1 MKSKISQIRQEVKR
15 LNSLGRT
22 EEAKKLWKQGVI
34 LMYKG
39 DVIDDEIISNRSTK
53 DNNGR

>member
-15 LNSLGRT
+15 LNSLDST

-34 LMYKG
+34 LMYSG
-39 DVIDDEIISNRSTK
+39 EVIDDETISNRSTK